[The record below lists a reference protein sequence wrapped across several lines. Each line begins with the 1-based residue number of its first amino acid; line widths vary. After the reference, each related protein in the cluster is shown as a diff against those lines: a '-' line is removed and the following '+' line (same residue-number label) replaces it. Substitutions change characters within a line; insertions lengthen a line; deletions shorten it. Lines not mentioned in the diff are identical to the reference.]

1 MVSGRV
7 YSYVELRKDMN
18 DTTQVEAFEYTGDF
32 NDDGMDGW
40 FELFDS
46 DETDAW
52 VATDNPVDLE
62 DMA

>member
-1 MVSGRV
+1 
-7 YSYVELRKDMN
+7 MN
-18 DTTQVEAFEYTGDF
+18 DTTTQVEAFEYTGDF